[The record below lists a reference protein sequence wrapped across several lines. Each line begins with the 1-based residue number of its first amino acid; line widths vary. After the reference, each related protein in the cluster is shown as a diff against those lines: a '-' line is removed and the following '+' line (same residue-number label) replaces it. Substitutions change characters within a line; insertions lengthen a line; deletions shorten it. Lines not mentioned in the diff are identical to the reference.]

1 MEVGQVVFSKNGRD
15 KGKIFIVVSLEGEYV
30 FLADGQLRPLNKPK
44 KKKARHTQP
53 TRTIIHELATTASTG
68 KKSAHLEKVA
78 FCETN
83 GAKIGGLTDADIRK
97 WLLPFKKGEKN
108 EEVSNCLRTT

>member
-1 MEVGQVVFSKNGRD
+1 MEVGQVVYSKNGRD

-53 TRTIIHELATTASTG
+53 TRIVRDLAATA
-68 KKSAHLEKVA
+68 
-78 FCETN
+78 
-83 GAKIGGLTDADIRK
+83 GGITDADIRK
-97 WLLPFKKGEKN
+97 WLLPFKKGEEN
-108 EEVSNCLRTT
+108 EEVNNCLRTT